1 MKKEHTLD
9 RHIPVLDGIRG
20 LAILAVIVCHVNLI
34 YKSPADRSHLGGL
47 LNAVLAWGWAGV
59 DLFFV
64 LSGFLITGILYDA
77 KGRDGFFR
85 NFYARRTLRIMP
97 LYYGFLLFLIGLSR
111 LLHCTLSPWVSFAD
125 ALTLGSYTY
134 NFHLIF
140 THRNTDLTFFWSLA
154 VEEHFYLLWPLF
166 VWVLG
171 RRSLMKLCLGLAATS
186 FFRRLMVVESG
197 IWHLTAYLAT
207 PCRLDGLV
215 AGSFVALARRDPT
228 DWAWLRRNAGR
239 SMLCSGSLLL
249 CLVAGGFSPDD
260 GLVLIFGFAALA
272 VFFSG
277 LIVLAMDAVEG
288 AWLRRAL
295 EHDGLRAIGKY
306 SYGMYISH
314 SLILMV
320 GAQLLSPWIRPGEL
334 MSKSLALAWVS
345 AASFAA
351 AWLSYHLYEKHF
363 LRLKCFIEYREPTP
377 SAAVLS
383 SHVVSYDHA

>member
-1 MKKEHTLD
+1 
-9 RHIPVLDGIRG
+9 
-20 LAILAVIVCHVNLI
+20 
-34 YKSPADRSHLGGL
+34 
-47 LNAVLAWGWAGV
+47 
-59 DLFFV
+59 
-64 LSGFLITGILYDA
+64 
-77 KGRDGFFR
+77 
-85 NFYARRTLRIMP
+85 
-97 LYYGFLLFLIGLSR
+97 
-111 LLHCTLSPWVSFAD
+111 
-125 ALTLGSYTY
+125 
-134 NFHLIF
+134 
-140 THRNTDLTFFWSLA
+140 
-154 VEEHFYLLWPLF
+154 F

-207 PCRLDGLV
+207 PCRLDG
-215 AGSFVALARRDPT
+215 
-228 DWAWLRRNAGR
+228 
-239 SMLCSGSLLL
+239 
-249 CLVAGGFSPDD
+249 LVAGGFSPDD